1 MLRDSLHR
9 RPEDMEQQNNDNE
22 DVRVTT
28 LEHSDN
34 EESFRQLWWTIGVT
48 VVGLAAVAYFYS

>member
-1 MLRDSLHR
+1 
-9 RPEDMEQQNNDNE
+9 MEEQKD
-22 DVRVTT
+22 DRAPLTT

-48 VVGLAAVAYFYS
+48 VAGLAAIAFVYL